1 MYNIFFHRI
10 WDSYYLEKV
19 REIICKCQMSWLP
32 QYTLGSMLP
41 KLSFCHVSPL
51 HQGGIHQPAQDLKT
65 LSDDPKLKDK

>member
-1 MYNIFFHRI
+1 
-10 WDSYYLEKV
+10 
-19 REIICKCQMSWLP
+19 MSWLP